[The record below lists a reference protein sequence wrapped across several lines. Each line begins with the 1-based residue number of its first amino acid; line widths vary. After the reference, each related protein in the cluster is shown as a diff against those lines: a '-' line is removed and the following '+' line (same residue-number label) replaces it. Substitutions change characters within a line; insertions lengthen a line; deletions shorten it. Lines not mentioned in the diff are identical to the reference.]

1 MRIRS
6 ITSFLDLDP
15 QTYSTSLAQLSRCS
29 QTLKTRLTEAGI
41 EVQTCRL
48 ATSPFA
54 HYTAEWSVEQSL
66 NWIARFEQETQ
77 AAGFDFY
84 SLGPALVEFPASYVL
99 ALDILKQSHNAFL
112 SGVIADRFAVYPT
125 AIQAAA
131 HVIHEAAGI
140 DPNGFANLQFTAL
153 ANVPAGVPFFPAGFA
168 PEGKPLSFALAVECA
183 DVVWNAFANQT
194 SLSTARAAMLRDL
207 EDFAAHIEPICETTA
222 LEFNIQFGGF
232 DFSPAP
238 YPAEGCSLGYA
249 VEAVGKDRVGQDG
262 SLAEAAVIADTL
274 DQGTWKRAGFNGLML
289 PVLEDPGLA
298 KRAEEGTLLVKDLLM
313 YSAVCGTGLDT
324 VPIPGDCSEAEIA
337 AILFDVAALSVRLGK
352 PLTVRLMP
360 IPGKKAGE
368 PTHFDFSYFAASR
381 VLPISSGQVG
391 QPLNGNES
399 IPLAPRHIRR
409 QIRQS
414 SH

>member
-15 QTYSTSLAQLSRCS
+15 NTYPSTLEQLSRFS
-29 QTLKTRLTEAGI
+29 QTLSQRLNDAGV
-41 EVQTCRL
+41 EVQTRRL

-54 HYTAEWSVEQSL
+54 LYTAEWSVEQSL
-66 NWIARFEQETQ
+66 QWIARFEAETQ

-84 SLGPALVEFPASYVL
+84 SLGPAIEEFPASYRL
-99 ALDILKQSHNAFL
+99 ALAILQQSRNAFL
-112 SGVIADRFAVYPT
+112 SGVIADRFSVHPA
-125 AIQAAA
+125 AIRAAA
-131 HVIHEAAGI
+131 QVIHEAAAI

-153 ANVPAGVPFFPAGFA
+153 ANVPAGVPFFPAGYA
-168 PEGKPLSFALAVECA
+168 PQGKPPSFALAVECA
-183 DVVWNAFANQT
+183 DAVWAAFAGKT
-194 SLSTARAAMLRDL
+194 SLQAGRAAMLHSL
-207 EDFAAHIEPICETTA
+207 EDFAARVAPLCEATA
-222 LEFNIQFGGF
+222 QEFSVPFGGF

-249 VEAVGKDRVGQDG
+249 VEAVGQNPVGRDG
-262 SLAEAAVIADTL
+262 SLAEAAIIADTL
-274 DQGTWKRAGFNGLML
+274 DQGKWKRAGFNGLML

-298 KRAEEGTLLVKDLLM
+298 KRAEEGTLLVKDLLL

-324 VPIPGDCSEAEIA
+324 VPIPGDCGEAEIA

-368 PTHFDFSYFAASR
+368 RTQFDFSYFAPSR
-381 VLPISSGQVG
+381 VLPVSDGEVAS
-391 QPLNGNES
+391 PLNGNET
-399 IPLAPRHIRR
+399 IPLAPRHIHRQMRR
-409 QIRQS
+409 I